1 MPNSF
6 LSEMY
11 FIALIMIFTVILTVS
26 ATYFFVRQY
35 RREKKDSQKSKNQ
48 KPSEKDYV
56 QK

>member
-11 FIALIMIFTVILTVS
+11 FIVLVMIFTAILTVAS
-26 ATYFFVRQY
+26 TYFFVRQY
-35 RREKKDSQKSKNQ
+35 RREKKDSQKTKNQ
-48 KPSEKDYV
+48 KRSEKDYV